1 MSKVR
6 PRRPDSHFPSDE
18 VEGLTSGA
26 DPTANER
33 ETRPAPPDADAP
45 QTHEL
50 QFYIPA
56 TGPPSRPRRTLKHDD
71 TFAVFDSHGDIGATA
86 GGPDGLFDHDTR
98 YLSHLEL
105 LINGAQPLLLDSAIR
120 DDNLSFYVDLTNP
133 DVFVD
138 DKIALLKDSVYISRT
153 IYLKDG
159 SLRERLE
166 VSNQSA
172 EDIRLN
178 LSLAFANDFADIF
191 EVRGVRRA
199 KRGRAWAQVLA
210 PGAVALY
217 YRGLDD
223 VLRETALSFEPDPS
237 LLIDS
242 VATYSLH
249 LAPRAARTIFLTA
262 ASRGQLPKSTQ
273 SFFNG
278 LLGLHRDLKTAAK
291 DSASVETSDLALNEI
306 LWRSTA
312 DVQMLLTDT
321 PQGPYPYAGIPWY
334 STTFGRDGI
343 ITALQMLWFDPSI
356 AVGVLKRLAFYQGRA
371 DDPRADCEPGKI
383 LHEMRGGEMAARGE
397 IPFGLYY
404 GTVDATPLFVVLAGY
419 YARRTGDYAL
429 VAELWPSIE
438 RALAWIDGPGDLDG
452 DGFVEYAR
460 HSEKGLTNQGWKD
473 SHDSVFHADGRLAEG
488 PIALVEVQGYV
499 YAARRLAAHCARELG
514 MNDRALELGRSAEE
528 LRQRFEEAFWC
539 PEIGTYALALDGA
552 KAQCKVRT
560 SNAGHALYTGIARP
574 DRAQEVADGL
584 LDTSFFSGWGVRTVA
599 RGESRYNPMSYH
611 NGSIWPHDNA
621 LIAHGLGRYGFK
633 RGVNVIFES
642 LVRAAGYMEARRIP
656 ELYCGFRRRRGR
668 GPTLYPAACS
678 PQAWAASAP
687 FLLIQ
692 TMLGLEFDHKARQ
705 IRLVNPNVPVFA
717 GEIVIRNL
725 SLGAARVD
733 IALRQDAQAAISL
746 HVLRTSG
753 DVQVSLVFDPD
764 IREHPLTARV

>member
-1 MSKVR
+1 V
-6 PRRPDSHFPSDE
+6 
-18 VEGLTSGA
+18 TSGKERSSEQRSVSP
-26 DPTANER
+26 DPPGGDDSQPR
-33 ETRPAPPDADAP
+33 
-45 QTHEL
+45 EL

-105 LINGAQPLLLDSAIR
+105 LIDGAQPLLLDSAIR

-133 DVFVD
+133 DIFID
-138 DKIALLKDSVYISRT
+138 GRIALLKDSIYISRT

-172 EDIRLN
+172 EEVRLN
-178 LSLAFANDFADIF
+178 LSIAFANDFADIF

-199 KRGRAWAQVLA
+199 RRGAAWAQTLA
-210 PGAVALY
+210 ASAVALY
-217 YRGLDD
+217 YRGLDG

-237 LLIDS
+237 LLVDS
-242 VATYSLH
+242 LATYSLQ
-249 LAPRAARTIFLTA
+249 LAPRQARTIFLTA
-262 ASRGQLPKSTQ
+262 ASRGRLPKSTQ
-273 SFFNG
+273 SFFSG
-278 LLGLHRDLKTAAK
+278 LTGLHRELTACAR
-291 DSASVETSDLALNEI
+291 DCASVETSDPTLNAI

-312 DVQMLLTDT
+312 DVRMLLTKT
-321 PQGPYPYAGIPWY
+321 PEGFYPYAGIPWY
-334 STTFGRDGI
+334 STSFGRDGI

-356 AVGVLKRLAFYQGRA
+356 AIGVLKRLAAHQGVVCDTRS
-371 DDPRADCEPGKI
+371 DCEPGKI
-383 LHEMRGGEMAARGE
+383 LHEMRGGEMAALGE

-404 GTVDATPLFVVLAGY
+404 GSVDATPLFVVLAGY
-419 YARRTGDYAL
+419 YARRTGDLAL
-429 VAELWPSIE
+429 VCELWPAIE
-438 RALAWIDGPGDLDG
+438 RALAWISGPGDPDG
-452 DGFVEYAR
+452 DGFIEYQR
-460 HSEKGLTNQGWKD
+460 HTEKGLVNQGWKD

-488 PIALVEVQGYV
+488 PIALVEAQAYV
-499 YAARRLAAHCARELG
+499 YAARRLAASCARALG
-514 MNDRALELGRSAEE
+514 MEARATELAREAEA
-528 LRQRFEEAFWC
+528 LRERFEEAFWC
-539 PEIGTYALALDGA
+539 EEIGTYALALDGE
-552 KAQCKVRT
+552 KKQCKVRT
-560 SNAGHALYTGIARP
+560 SNAGHALYAGIARP
-574 DRAQEVADGL
+574 DRAERVAAGL
-584 LDTSFFSGWGVRTVA
+584 LDTSFYSGWGLRTVA

-621 LIAHGLGRYGFK
+621 IIAHGLGRYGFK
-633 RGVNVIFES
+633 HGVALVFES

-692 TMLGLEFDHKARQ
+692 TMLGLEFDLEARQ
-705 IRLVNPNVPVFA
+705 IRLVNPDVPAFA
-717 GEIVIRNL
+717 GEIVLRNL
-725 SLGAARVD
+725 SLGDARVD
-733 IALRQDAQAAISL
+733 IALRQDERSAISL
-746 HVLRTSG
+746 HVLRTVG

-764 IREHPLTARV
+764 VREHPLTARG

>member
-1 MSKVR
+1 LK
-6 PRRPDSHFPSDE
+6 PSAE
-18 VEGLTSGA
+18 STA
-26 DPTANER
+26 DLK
-33 ETRPAPPDADAP
+33 ETRQAPADAEAP
-45 QTHEL
+45 REL

-56 TGPPSRPRRTLKHDD
+56 TGPPARPRRTLKHDD

-86 GGPDGLFDHDTR
+86 GGPDGLFDRDTR

-105 LINGAQPLLLDSAIR
+105 LINGAQPLLLDSALR

-133 DVFVD
+133 DIFVD

-166 VSNQSA
+166 ISNQSA
-172 EDIRLN
+172 EDVRLN
-178 LSLAFANDFADIF
+178 VSLAFANDFADIF

-199 KRGRAWAQVLA
+199 KRGRAWTQILA

-217 YRGLDD
+217 YRGLDG

-237 LLIDS
+237 LLLDS
-242 VATYSLH
+242 VATYTLH
-249 LAPRAARTIFLTA
+249 LAPREGRTIFLTA
-262 ASRGQLPKSTQ
+262 ASRGRLPKSTQ

-278 LLGLHRDLKTAAK
+278 LVVLHREVKSAVR
-291 DSASVETSDLALNEI
+291 DSASVETSDRMLNEV
-306 LWRSTA
+306 LLRSIA
-312 DVQMLLTDT
+312 DVQMLLTRT
-321 PQGPYPYAGIPWY
+321 PEGLYPYAGIPWY

-356 AVGVLKRLAFYQGRA
+356 AVGVLKRLAAYQGVA
-371 DDPRADCEPGKI
+371 EDPRADCEPGKI
-383 LHEMRGGEMAARGE
+383 LHEMRGGEMAALGE

-404 GTVDATPLFVVLAGY
+404 GTADATPLFIVLAGY
-419 YARRTGDYAL
+419 YARRTGDYEL
-429 VAELWPSIE
+429 IAELWPNIE

-460 HSEKGLTNQGWKD
+460 HTEKGLSNQGWKD
-473 SHDSVFHADGRLAEG
+473 SHDSVFHADGRLADG
-488 PIALVEVQGYV
+488 PIALVEVQAYV
-499 YAARRLAAHCARELG
+499 YAARRLAAHCARRLG
-514 MNDRALELGRSAEE
+514 MTDRANALARQAEE
-528 LRQRFEEAFWC
+528 LRQKFEDAFWC
-539 PEIGTYALALDGA
+539 PEIGTYALALDGD

-560 SNAGHALYTGIARP
+560 SNAGHALYAGIASP
-574 DRAQEVADGL
+574 DRALQVAEGL
-584 LDTSFFSGWGVRTVA
+584 IDTSFFSGWGLRTVA

-621 LIAHGLGRYGFK
+621 LVAHGLGRYGFK
-633 RGVNVIFES
+633 RGVNLIFEA
-642 LVRAAGYMEARRIP
+642 LVRAAGYMEGRRIP

-705 IRLVNPNVPVFA
+705 IRLVNPNVPLCK

-725 SLGAARVD
+725 SLGSARVD
-733 IALRQDAQAAISL
+733 IALRQDAFSAISL
-746 HVLRTSG
+746 HVLRTTG

-764 IREHPLTARV
+764 IREHHLTSV

>member
-1 MSKVR
+1 MSRNKSNR
-6 PRRPDSHFPSDE
+6 TTHIPRASESAPARHAQDS
-18 VEGLTSGA
+18 G
-26 DPTANER
+26 
-33 ETRPAPPDADAP
+33 APPDAGADAP
-45 QTHEL
+45 QAHEL

-105 LINGAQPLLLDSAIR
+105 LIEGAQPLLLDSAIR

-133 DVFVD
+133 DIFRD
-138 DKIALLKDSVYISRT
+138 EKIALLKDSVYVSRT
-153 IYLKDG
+153 LYLKDG

-172 EDIRLN
+172 EEVRLN
-178 LSLAFANDFADIF
+178 LSIGFGNDFADIF

-199 KRGRAWAQVLA
+199 QRGRAWAQLLA
-210 PGAVALY
+210 AGAVALY
-217 YRGLDD
+217 YRGLDG

-237 LLIDS
+237 LLVDS
-242 VATYSLH
+242 VATYSLR
-249 LAPRAARTIFLTA
+249 LAPRQAQTIFLTA
-262 ASRGQLPKSTQ
+262 ASRGRLPKSTQ

-278 LLGLHRDLKTAAK
+278 LTGLHRELKAAAGQ
-291 DSASVETSDLALNEI
+291 SAHVETADPTLNQI

-312 DVQMLLTDT
+312 DVRMLLTKTAD
-321 PQGPYPYAGIPWY
+321 GSYPYAGIPWY

-356 AVGVLKRLAFYQGRA
+356 AIGVLKRLAAHQAEDFDARA
-371 DDPRADCEPGKI
+371 DSEPGKI
-383 LHEMRGGEMAARGE
+383 LHEMRDGEMAALGE
-397 IPFGLYY
+397 VPFGLYY
-404 GTVDATPLFVVLAGY
+404 GSVDSTPLFVILAGY

-429 VAELWPSIE
+429 VRELWPAIE
-438 RALAWIDGPGDLDG
+438 RALAWIDGPGDPDG

-460 HSEKGLTNQGWKD
+460 HTEQGLRNQGWKD
-473 SHDSVFHADGRLAEG
+473 SHDSVFHADGRLADG
-488 PIALVEVQGYV
+488 PIALVEAQAYV

-514 MNDRALELGRSAEE
+514 LHARAEE
-528 LRQRFEEAFWC
+528 LARAAEALRVRFEEAFWC
-539 PEIGTYALALDGA
+539 EEIGSYALALDGE
-552 KAQCKVRT
+552 KKQCKVRT
-560 SNAGHALYTGIARP
+560 SNAGHALYAGIAQP
-574 DRAQEVADGL
+574 DRAQRVADGL
-584 LDTSFFSGWGVRTVA
+584 LDSRFFSGWGLRTVA

-633 RGVNVIFES
+633 EGVAAIFES
-642 LVRAAGYMEARRIP
+642 LTRAASYMEARRIP
-656 ELYCGFRRRRGR
+656 ELYCGFRRRHGR

-687 FLLIQ
+687 FLFIQ

-705 IRLVNPNVPVFA
+705 IRLVNPSVPLSA

-725 SLGAARVD
+725 SLGEARVD
-733 IALRQDAQAAISL
+733 LALKQDARSAISL
-746 HVLRTSG
+746 HVLRTIG

-764 IREHPLTARV
+764 VREHPLTTKG

>member
-1 MSKVR
+1 MK
-6 PRRPDSHFPSDE
+6 PSAE
-18 VEGLTSGA
+18 STA
-26 DPTANER
+26 DLK
-33 ETRPAPPDADAP
+33 ETRQAPADAEAP
-45 QTHEL
+45 REL

-56 TGPPSRPRRTLKHDD
+56 TGPPARPRRTLKHDD

-86 GGPDGLFDHDTR
+86 GGPDGLFDRDTR

-105 LINGAQPLLLDSAIR
+105 LINGAQPLLLDSALR

-133 DVFVD
+133 DIFVD

-166 VSNQSA
+166 ISNQSA
-172 EDIRLN
+172 EDVRLN
-178 LSLAFANDFADIF
+178 VSLAFANDFADIF

-199 KRGRAWAQVLA
+199 KRGRAWTQILA

-217 YRGLDD
+217 YRGLDG

-237 LLIDS
+237 LLLDS
-242 VATYSLH
+242 VATYTLH
-249 LAPRAARTIFLTA
+249 LAPREGRTIFLTA
-262 ASRGQLPKSTQ
+262 ASRGRLPKSTQ

-278 LLGLHRDLKTAAK
+278 LVVLHREVKSAVR
-291 DSASVETSDLALNEI
+291 DSASVETSDRMLNEV
-306 LWRSTA
+306 LLRSIA
-312 DVQMLLTDT
+312 DVQMLLTRT
-321 PQGPYPYAGIPWY
+321 PEGLYPYAGIPWY

-356 AVGVLKRLAFYQGRA
+356 AVGVLKRLAAYQGGA
-371 DDPRADCEPGKI
+371 EDPRADCEPGKI
-383 LHEMRGGEMAARGE
+383 LHEMRGGEMAALGE

-404 GTVDATPLFVVLAGY
+404 GTADATPLFIVLAGY
-419 YARRTGDYAL
+419 YARRTGDYEL
-429 VAELWPSIE
+429 IAELWPNIE

-460 HSEKGLTNQGWKD
+460 HTEKGLSNQGWKD
-473 SHDSVFHADGRLAEG
+473 SHDSVFHADGRLADG
-488 PIALVEVQGYV
+488 PIALVEVQAYV
-499 YAARRLAAHCARELG
+499 YAARRLAAHCARRLG
-514 MNDRALELGRSAEE
+514 MTDRANALARQAEE
-528 LRQRFEEAFWC
+528 LRQKFEDAFWC
-539 PEIGTYALALDGA
+539 PEIGTYALALDGD

-560 SNAGHALYTGIARP
+560 SNAGHALYAGIASP
-574 DRAQEVADGL
+574 DRALQVAEGL
-584 LDTSFFSGWGVRTVA
+584 IDTSFFSGWGLRTVA

-621 LIAHGLGRYGFK
+621 LVAHGLGRYGFK
-633 RGVNVIFES
+633 RGVNLIFEA
-642 LVRAAGYMEARRIP
+642 LVRAAGYMEGRRIP

-705 IRLVNPNVPVFA
+705 IRLVNPNVPLCK

-725 SLGAARVD
+725 SLGSARVD
-733 IALRQDAQAAISL
+733 IALRQDAFSAISL
-746 HVLRTSG
+746 HVLRTTG

-764 IREHPLTARV
+764 IREHHLTSV